1 MSLPGYQLHQGQVT
15 IEQATTTVTVQLT
28 KLVTVLFTVN
38 EGATALSNAL
48 VTVSPKGAKSSRY
61 QMQQHTN
68 ANGQAVLKLP
78 ANAEFS
84 YTVLLPSYTPVLS
97 SFTLGE
103 QDLSIEI
110 PLQRKLNNVTF
121 TVTDGYAPL
130 PGVTV
135 DVEGTTAQTDT
146 AGVAKFA
153 LLPGDHTYQI
163 AHAPY
168 APVAGS
174 ITATEGFNEEVVL
187 LQNYTITFVL
197 KGDDGTPLAQAKLT
211 VAGTEYA
218 ANPQG
223 RIPVTLAPGSYRYTA
238 QCPQYY
244 DTVGAVTVTH
254 TDAEEV
260 VLLRSWPA
268 YPVVFTV
275 TSGQTR
281 IPRATITVEGKST
294 KTDGNGQAEL
304 RLRNGNYSYTVSKS
318 GFETKTG
325 TFTVADNG
333 ASLGVDLT
341 RTSTAIRPIDPL
353 LAGAKAMPNPCQHE
367 LTLSG
372 VAHAQRIIV
381 LNAAGQQVL
390 IHEPNGAEEIY
401 LDVADLPAG
410 LYIVLLE
417 RADAHHTLRVVKQ

>member
-1 MSLPGYQLHQGQVT
+1 MT

-28 KLVTVLFTVN
+28 KLVTV
-38 EGATALSNAL
+38 LSNAL

-84 YTVLLPSYTPVLS
+84 YTVLLPSYTTVLS

-110 PLQRKLNNVTF
+110 PLQRKRNNVTF

-211 VAGTEYA
+211 VAGTEDA

-223 RIPVTLAPGSYRYTA
+223 RIPGSYRYPA

-281 IPRATITVEGKST
+281 IPHATITVEGKVV

-325 TFTVADNG
+325 TFTVADDG
-333 ASLGVDLT
+333 TSIGVDLT
-341 RTSTAIRPIDPL
+341 KTSTAVRPIDPL
-353 LAGAKAMPNPCQHE
+353 LAGAKAMPNPCKQG

-390 IHEPNGAEEIY
+390 IQEPNGAEEIY
-401 LDVADLPAG
+401 LDVANLPAG

>member
-68 ANGQAVLKLP
+68 ANGQAELKLP

-84 YTVLLPSYTPVLS
+84 YTVLLPSYTTVLS

-110 PLQRKLNNVTF
+110 PLQRKRNNVTF
-121 TVTDGYAPL
+121 TVTDGYAL
-130 PGVTV
+130 LSGVTV

-211 VAGTEYA
+211 VAGTEYS

-223 RIPVTLAPGSYRYTA
+223 RIHGAMPAALRYR
-238 QCPQYY
+238 
-244 DTVGAVTVTH
+244 
-254 TDAEEV
+254 
-260 VLLRSWPA
+260 R
-268 YPVVFTV
+268 
-275 TSGQTR
+275 R
-281 IPRATITVEGKST
+281 
-294 KTDGNGQAEL
+294 GNG
-304 RLRNGNYSYTVSKS
+304 
-318 GFETKTG
+318 
-325 TFTVADNG
+325 
-333 ASLGVDLT
+333 
-341 RTSTAIRPIDPL
+341 
-353 LAGAKAMPNPCQHE
+353 NPYRCQ
-367 LTLSG
+367 G
-372 VAHAQRIIV
+372 
-381 LNAAGQQVL
+381 GG
-390 IHEPNGAEEIY
+390 GAEELACLPCSIHC
-401 LDVADLPAG
+401 DLGANENSTRYNHRRRESGKNRRQRAG
-410 LYIVLLE
+410 RTAPPQRKLQLHREQEWV
-417 RADAHHTLRVVKQ
+417 